1 MVEEVEPLSMQQQ
14 LVMFPTEFFVC
25 EVTIL
30 VSLRIISLPPTTLK
44 SWVTGSTAAN
54 MWYMITPFFL
64 GV

>member
-14 LVMFPTEFFVC
+14 LVMFPIEFLVC

-44 SWVTGSTAAN
+44 S
-54 MWYMITPFFL
+54 
-64 GV
+64 